1 MQWIYSQKHT
11 QKIKPGFAQHKNIF
25 QQTKKTKKT
34 RKNQQTKLEKPN
46 IVNIKPSI
54 IEHPNTSQKLSK
66 TINQGWL
73 DYWFSHILYY

>member
-1 MQWIYSQKHT
+1 MAKHLLNIKIFFNKQK
-11 QKIKPGFAQHKNIF
+11 
-25 QQTKKTKKT
+25 KKKKT
-34 RKNQQTKLEKPN
+34 RKNQKTKLEKPN

-73 DYWFSHILYY
+73 DY

>member
-1 MQWIYSQKHT
+1 MAKHLLNIKIFFNKQKK
-11 QKIKPGFAQHKNIF
+11 Q
-25 QQTKKTKKT
+25 KKT
-34 RKNQQTKLEKPN
+34 RKNQKTKLEKPN

-73 DYWFSHILYY
+73 DY